1 MNLERTSTWVPSSL
15 VRIRCFMNRRG
26 MKVRPWLSPE
36 ALLDTF
42 FEALQAQAKNGEFW
56 TELEGLL
63 ANLSHDMLERIARRR
78 WVIENELLDASK
90 HAVLLGEIRR
100 ALERRT
106 EPPRGL
112 HRFAMELPTSAAALL
127 LMFASAIVTGCGG
140 DMSTEDDRARGG
152 ATTSTSMPAGG
163 QSMGHGGTTGT
174 GTGAAVEDGMGGV
187 PGIIVHPECTTPST
201 SPPLDPAGFA
211 TCNPKLVEALI
222 PYDIHSHSGKRL
234 LECACM
240 LNDAWQTGLADL
252 FSDQDCDAIMDY
264 LGCCGISRLC
274 ATADQ
279 PLPPEF
285 DPNLLLDNSC
295 CLIYLGVRC
304 D

>member
-1 MNLERTSTWVPSSL
+1 
-15 VRIRCFMNRRG
+15 MNRRG

-42 FEALQAQAKNGEFW
+42 FEALQSQATNGEFW

-63 ANLSHDMLERIARRR
+63 SNLSRDMNERLARRG
-78 WVIENELLDASK
+78 WTIENELLDASK
-90 HAVLLGEIRR
+90 HAELLHQIRR

-106 EPPRGL
+106 AQPRGL
-112 HRFAMELPTSAAALL
+112 ARFALELPTSAAAFL
-127 LMFASAIVTGCGG
+127 LMFASTIVIGCGG
-140 DMSTEDDRARGG
+140 DVSTEDATARGG
-152 ATTSTSMPAGG
+152 ATSPTSSAVGG
-163 QSMGHGGTTGT
+163 QSTGQGGTTSRQTGSGGNGGT
-174 GTGAAVEDGMGGV
+174 GGTTID
-187 PGIIVHPECTTPST
+187 IRRSECTAPATT
-201 SPPLDPAGFA
+201 TPLDPQAFA
-211 TCNPKLVEALI
+211 NCNPQLVEALI
-222 PYDIHSHSGKRL
+222 PYDIHSTSGKHL

-252 FSDQDCDAIMDY
+252 FSGQDCDAIMSY

-274 ATADQ
+274 SAGDPA
-279 PLPPEF
+279 LPPDF
-285 DPNLLLDNSC
+285 DPDLLLDNSC